1 MYVHMDGYQDSQEL
15 HRHNGIY
22 KVNGYFI
29 EVHPKEK
36 KIVISLEAGGLA
48 SSVTKIE
55 MGRDEAIL
63 LVSKLLSVL

>member
-1 MYVHMDGYQDSQEL
+1 MYIHIDGYQDNQEL
-15 HRHNGIY
+15 PRHNGVY

-29 EVHPKEK
+29 EVHLKDK
-36 KIVISLEAGGLA
+36 KIVINLEAGGLA
-48 SSVTKIE
+48 SSMTKIE

>member
-1 MYVHMDGYQDSQEL
+1 MYVYLDGYRGGQDSRQ
-15 HRHNGIY
+15 HNY
-22 KVNGYFI
+22 VYRVNGYFI
-29 EVHPKEK
+29 EVHPKDK
-36 KIVISLEAGGLA
+36 KIIINLEADSLT